1 MKKIILYLGLASIG
15 GMIAG
20 AILLVFAII
29 IATPNLPSLE
39 AVTDYQPKVP
49 LRIYSADEE
58 MIGEFGEERRN
69 VTPIAKFPD
78 ALKKAVLSIEDD
90 RFYEHH
96 GVDFQ
101 GVARA
106 ALVNLGGGMSQGAS
120 TITMQVARNFFLSN
134 EKTLTRKLYEILL
147 AWKIEQNLS
156 KDKIL
161 ELYMNQIYLGQ
172 RSYGFASAARI
183 YFGKNVNELS
193 IAESAMLAGLPKA
206 PSAYN
211 PVVNFRRA
219 KIRQEYILQRMR
231 DLKYISSNDYAEAM
245 LEELL
250 VKGLGKEFNV
260 RADYVAE
267 YARQLLVTMYGENV
281 YVQGLKVYTTVKKVH
296 QEAAYQAVRKG
307 ILDYDLKHGY
317 RGPEGFVEI
326 PNAAFDS
333 KQMKRAL
340 DEALISHSSSDEIQ
354 SGVVLEASS
363 SELKVF
369 ISSGEMV
376 SIKGAG
382 LSFVKEALSP
392 SAQPKLRIKK
402 GSIVRV
408 MPSSNNTFQI
418 VQMPEVESALISL
431 NPQTGA
437 ILAMSGGF
445 DFRRGQF
452 NHAMQAQR
460 QPGSSF
466 KPFIYAAAL
475 EKGIMPRTLVNDAY
489 LSIGGAETG
498 SKPWEPK
505 NYDGKT
511 EGLMTVRA
519 ALARSKNEGLM
530 TVRAALA
537 RSKNLATVRIIRA
550 IGPVYAQS
558 FIQKFGFEAEK
569 HPPYLTLALGAGS
582 ATPLQMAV
590 GYSIFANGGYGVEPY
605 LISRIVDMR
614 GKIIFEASPQ
624 AVGDE
629 SLRVLDE
636 RTAFVADSL
645 LQEVTRSGTAASARV
660 KLGRTD
666 IAGKTGTTND
676 AHDAWFAG
684 YHPKVSAV
692 VWMGFDK
699 PRSLGSN
706 ETGGGLSLPVWI
718 NYMTRAL
725 ADAPDMPR
733 VKPAGVEWEDGDW
746 VIPEFTARP
755 KYPSLK
761 D

>member
-281 YVQGLKVYTTVKKVH
+281 YVQGLKVYTTVKKAH

-340 DEALISHSSSDEIQ
+340 DEALISHPSSDEIQ

-519 ALARSKNEGLM
+519 ALARSKN
-530 TVRAALA
+530 
-537 RSKNLATVRIIRA
+537 LATVRIIRA
-550 IGPVYAQS
+550 IGPVYAQG

-582 ATPLQMAV
+582 STPLQMAV

-624 AVGDE
+624 DVGDE

-746 VIPEFTARP
+746 IIPEFTARP

>member
-281 YVQGLKVYTTVKKVH
+281 YVQGLKVYTTVKKAH

-519 ALARSKNEGLM
+519 ALARSKN
-530 TVRAALA
+530 
-537 RSKNLATVRIIRA
+537 LATVRIIRA

-624 AVGDE
+624 ALGDE

-660 KLGRTD
+660 KLSRTD

-718 NYMTRAL
+718 NYMMRAL

>member
-281 YVQGLKVYTTVKKVH
+281 YVQGLKVYTTVKKAH

-519 ALARSKNEGLM
+519 ALARSKN
-530 TVRAALA
+530 
-537 RSKNLATVRIIRA
+537 LATVRIIRA
-550 IGPVYAQS
+550 IGPVYAQG

-582 ATPLQMAV
+582 STPLQMAV

-624 AVGDE
+624 ALGDE

-660 KLGRTD
+660 KLSRTD

>member
-281 YVQGLKVYTTVKKVH
+281 YVQGLKVYTTVKKAH

-519 ALARSKNEGLM
+519 ALARSKN
-530 TVRAALA
+530 
-537 RSKNLATVRIIRA
+537 LATVRIIRA

-624 AVGDE
+624 ALGDE

-660 KLGRTD
+660 KLSRTD

>member
-106 ALVNLGGGMSQGAS
+106 TLVNLGGGMSQGAS

-281 YVQGLKVYTTVKKVH
+281 YVQGLKVYTTVKKAH

-519 ALARSKNEGLM
+519 ALARSKN
-530 TVRAALA
+530 
-537 RSKNLATVRIIRA
+537 LATVRIIRA

-624 AVGDE
+624 AVSDE

-660 KLGRTD
+660 KLSRTD

>member
-281 YVQGLKVYTTVKKVH
+281 YVQGLKVYTTVKKAH

-519 ALARSKNEGLM
+519 ALARSKN
-530 TVRAALA
+530 
-537 RSKNLATVRIIRA
+537 LATVRIIRA
-550 IGPVYAQS
+550 IGPVYAQG

-582 ATPLQMAV
+582 STPLQMAV

-660 KLGRTD
+660 KLSRTD

>member
-281 YVQGLKVYTTVKKVH
+281 YVQGLKVYTTVKKAH

-340 DEALISHSSSDEIQ
+340 DEALISHPSSDEIQ

-382 LSFVKEALSP
+382 LSFVKEALSS

-519 ALARSKNEGLM
+519 ALARSKN
-530 TVRAALA
+530 
-537 RSKNLATVRIIRA
+537 LATVRIIRA
-550 IGPVYAQS
+550 IGPVYAQG

-582 ATPLQMAV
+582 STPLQMAV

-684 YHPKVSAV
+684 YHPKVSVV

-733 VKPAGVEWEDGDW
+733 VKPAGVEWED
-746 VIPEFTARP
+746 
-755 KYPSLK
+755 
-761 D
+761 

>member
-281 YVQGLKVYTTVKKVH
+281 YVQGLKVYTTVKKAH

-519 ALARSKNEGLM
+519 ALARSKN
-530 TVRAALA
+530 
-537 RSKNLATVRIIRA
+537 LATVRIIRA

-624 AVGDE
+624 AVSDE

-660 KLGRTD
+660 KLSRTD

-706 ETGGGLSLPVWI
+706 ETGGGLSFPVWI

>member
-281 YVQGLKVYTTVKKVH
+281 YVQGLKVYTTVKKAH

-340 DEALISHSSSDEIQ
+340 DEALISHPSSDEIQ

-382 LSFVKEALSP
+382 LSFVKEALSS

-519 ALARSKNEGLM
+519 ALARSKN
-530 TVRAALA
+530 
-537 RSKNLATVRIIRA
+537 LATVRIIRA
-550 IGPVYAQS
+550 IGPVYAQG

-582 ATPLQMAV
+582 STPLQMAV

-684 YHPKVSAV
+684 YHPKVSVV

>member
-281 YVQGLKVYTTVKKVH
+281 YVQGLKVYTTVKKAH

-340 DEALISHSSSDEIQ
+340 DEALISHPSSDEIQ

-519 ALARSKNEGLM
+519 ALARSKN
-530 TVRAALA
+530 
-537 RSKNLATVRIIRA
+537 LATVRIIRA
-550 IGPVYAQS
+550 IGPVYAQG

-582 ATPLQMAV
+582 STPLQMAV

-684 YHPKVSAV
+684 YHPKVSVV

>member
-281 YVQGLKVYTTVKKVH
+281 YVQGLKVYTTVKKAH

-340 DEALISHSSSDEIQ
+340 DEALISHPSSDEIQ

-519 ALARSKNEGLM
+519 ALARSKN
-530 TVRAALA
+530 
-537 RSKNLATVRIIRA
+537 LATVRIIRA

-624 AVGDE
+624 ALGDE

-660 KLGRTD
+660 KLSRTD

-725 ADAPDMPR
+725 VDAPDMPR

>member
-281 YVQGLKVYTTVKKVH
+281 YVQGLKVYTTVKKAH

-340 DEALISHSSSDEIQ
+340 DEALISHPSSDEIQ

-519 ALARSKNEGLM
+519 ALARSKN
-530 TVRAALA
+530 
-537 RSKNLATVRIIRA
+537 LATVRIIRA
-550 IGPVYAQS
+550 IGPVYAQG

>member
-281 YVQGLKVYTTVKKVH
+281 YVQGLKVYTTVKKAH

-519 ALARSKNEGLM
+519 ALARSKN
-530 TVRAALA
+530 
-537 RSKNLATVRIIRA
+537 LATVRIIRA

-614 GKIIFEASPQ
+614 GKIIFEATPQ
-624 AVGDE
+624 VVGDE

-660 KLGRTD
+660 KLSRTD

>member
-281 YVQGLKVYTTVKKVH
+281 YVQGLKVYTTVKKAH

-340 DEALISHSSSDEIQ
+340 DEALIGHPSSDEIQ

-519 ALARSKNEGLM
+519 ALARSKN
-530 TVRAALA
+530 
-537 RSKNLATVRIIRA
+537 LATVRIIRA
-550 IGPVYAQS
+550 IGPVYAQG

-582 ATPLQMAV
+582 STPLQMAV

-746 VIPEFTARP
+746 IIPEFTARP

>member
-281 YVQGLKVYTTVKKVH
+281 YVQGLKVYTTVKKAH

-340 DEALISHSSSDEIQ
+340 DEALISHSTSDEIQ

-519 ALARSKNEGLM
+519 ALARSKN
-530 TVRAALA
+530 
-537 RSKNLATVRIIRA
+537 LATVRIIRA

-660 KLGRTD
+660 KLSRTD

>member
-281 YVQGLKVYTTVKKVH
+281 YVQGLKVYTTVKKAH

-519 ALARSKNEGLM
+519 ALARSKN
-530 TVRAALA
+530 
-537 RSKNLATVRIIRA
+537 LATVRIIRA

-582 ATPLQMAV
+582 STPLQMAV

-624 AVGDE
+624 ALGDE

>member
-281 YVQGLKVYTTVKKVH
+281 YVQGLKVYTTVKKAH

-340 DEALISHSSSDEIQ
+340 DEALISHPSSDEIQ

-519 ALARSKNEGLM
+519 ALARSKN
-530 TVRAALA
+530 
-537 RSKNLATVRIIRA
+537 LATVRIMRA
-550 IGPVYAQS
+550 IGPVYAQG

-718 NYMTRAL
+718 NYMTRAS
-725 ADAPDMPR
+725 ADVPDMPR

>member
-281 YVQGLKVYTTVKKVH
+281 YVQGLKVYTTVKKAH

-340 DEALISHSSSDEIQ
+340 DEALISHPSSDEIQ

-519 ALARSKNEGLM
+519 ALARSKN
-530 TVRAALA
+530 
-537 RSKNLATVRIIRA
+537 LATVRIIRA
-550 IGPVYAQS
+550 IGPVYAQG

-582 ATPLQMAV
+582 STPLQMAV

-624 AVGDE
+624 ALGDE

-660 KLGRTD
+660 KLSRTD

>member
-106 ALVNLGGGMSQGAS
+106 AFVNLGGGMSQGAS

-281 YVQGLKVYTTVKKVH
+281 YVQGLKVYTTVKKAH

-340 DEALISHSSSDEIQ
+340 DEALISHPSSDEIQ

-519 ALARSKNEGLM
+519 ALARSKN
-530 TVRAALA
+530 
-537 RSKNLATVRIIRA
+537 LATVRIIRA
-550 IGPVYAQS
+550 IGPVYAQG

-582 ATPLQMAV
+582 STPLQMAV

>member
-20 AILLVFAII
+20 TILLVFAII

-281 YVQGLKVYTTVKKVH
+281 YVQGLKVYTTVKKAH

-326 PNAAFDS
+326 PNASFDS

-340 DEALISHSSSDEIQ
+340 DEALISHPSSDEIQ

-376 SIKGAG
+376 SIKGSG

-408 MPSSNNTFQI
+408 MPSSSNTFQI

-519 ALARSKNEGLM
+519 ALARSKN
-530 TVRAALA
+530 
-537 RSKNLATVRIIRA
+537 LATVRIIRA

-614 GKIIFEASPQ
+614 GKIIFEATPQ
-624 AVGDE
+624 VVGDE

-660 KLGRTD
+660 KLSRTD

-725 ADAPDMPR
+725 ADVPDMPR

>member
-281 YVQGLKVYTTVKKVH
+281 YVQGLKVYTTVKKAH

-519 ALARSKNEGLM
+519 ALARSKN
-530 TVRAALA
+530 
-537 RSKNLATVRIIRA
+537 LATVRIIRA

-660 KLGRTD
+660 KLSRTD

-706 ETGGGLSLPVWI
+706 ETGGGLSLPIWI

>member
-211 PVVNFRRA
+211 PIVNFRRA

-281 YVQGLKVYTTVKKVH
+281 YVQGLKVYTTVKKLH

-307 ILDYDLKHGY
+307 IIDYDLKHGY

-326 PNAAFDS
+326 PNASFDS

-340 DEALISHSSSDEIQ
+340 DAALISHPSSDVIQ
-354 SGVVLEASS
+354 SGVVLEARS

-519 ALARSKNEGLM
+519 ALARSKN
-530 TVRAALA
+530 
-537 RSKNLATVRIIRA
+537 LATVRIMRA
-550 IGPVYAQS
+550 IGPVYAQG

-725 ADAPDMPR
+725 ADTPDMPR

>member
-281 YVQGLKVYTTVKKVH
+281 YVQGLKVYTTVKKAH

-505 NYDGKT
+505 NYDGKI
-511 EGLMTVRA
+511 
-519 ALARSKNEGLM
+519 EGLM

-624 AVGDE
+624 AVSDE

-660 KLGRTD
+660 KLSRTD